1 MLPTYINDCND
12 SYIPNERNLTI
23 MENLKNTETV
33 NLEAVD
39 IPRPICPIMSIDAD
53 DYTPCVGE
61 RCQLWKYQRCGLFH
75 ESPDLYDIVE
85 AVNDLTDAVEHMDK
99 TIDRLQL

>member
-1 MLPTYINDCND
+1 MKLWIFRALFARLCP
-12 SYIPNERNLTI
+12 SVRTI
-23 MENLKNTETV
+23 TH
-33 NLEAVD
+33 
-39 IPRPICPIMSIDAD
+39 R
-53 DYTPCVGE
+53 VGE

>member
-1 MLPTYINDCND
+1 
-12 SYIPNERNLTI
+12 
-23 MENLKNTETV
+23 MENLNNKEAV

-39 IPRPICPIMSIDAD
+39 IPSPICPIMSIGAG

-75 ESPDLYDIVE
+75 EAPDLYDIVE

-99 TIDRLQL
+99 TIDSFPV